1 MHIKT
6 TYGRARTFLSMLG
19 EKKLFVVMSTISVRK
34 RNFDPWIVTIY
45 KEDH

>member
-6 TYGRARTFLSMLG
+6 TYRGGRSLLSMLG
-19 EKKLFVVMSTISVRK
+19 GKKLFVVMSTISVRK
-34 RNFDPWIVTIY
+34 RNFDLWIVTIS